1 MDGQLFR
8 VFGSLIIEDKDA
20 IKSLQNAE
28 KGAKNSA
35 KAVEDL
41 SKKAAA
47 MGKAIAVGAGIAVT
61 ALFGIAVKASETTDR
76 IDKMSAKLGLS
87 IKGFQE
93 WDYILGQNGIS
104 IDSMQG
110 GLKTLTNMY
119 DELGKGSKT
128 ATTAFG
134 RLGLSMDDLKGKS
147 QEQVFDI
154 VVKKLQGMENQTERA
169 AIANDLLGRSGSELA
184 PLLNIGAE
192 ATEELRDRAYKLGI
206 VMSEDSVQA
215 GVVFGDTLDDLKK
228 SFGTVVA
235 EIGIQVMPIFQRF
248 ANWIISNMPTIKTV
262 AGGILNGI
270 ADSVKWV
277 SDNLNWLL
285 PVLGGVLAAFV
296 AFQIITTIAGIFAA
310 FTAITTGASGA
321 MAIFNAV
328 MLANP
333 IGMVAIAI
341 GVLVAAIAVLWMN
354 WDNVSKFFTKTFDD
368 IMSGFTKLING
379 FIDGLNWVIGK
390 ANSVPGINI
399 PTIGGVKLGTTT
411 TGSGVVSGSTP
422 KPSGGNKNIQIQ
434 AYASG
439 GIAYGDTLAQVG
451 EYVGV
456 KNNPEVIAPLD
467 KLKELLGGSMDYDLL
482 GDAVARAMRNVSV
495 VMDDEKVGRL
505 VDRRIMKGVV

>member
-28 KGAKNSA
+28 KEAKNSA
-35 KAVEDL
+35 NAVQNL
-41 SKKAAA
+41 TKKAAE
-47 MGKAIAVGAGIAVT
+47 MGKAVAIGAGVAVT
-61 ALFGIAVKASETTDR
+61 ALFGIATKASETTDR
-76 IDKMSAKLGLS
+76 IDKMSDKLGMS

-119 DELGKGSKT
+119 DDLGKGSKG
-128 ATTAFG
+128 ATESFG
-134 RLGLSMDDLKGKS
+134 RLGLSMDNLKGKT
-147 QEQVFDI
+147 QEEVFAI
-154 VVKKLQGMENQTERA
+154 VVEKLQGMENATERS

-184 PLLNIGAE
+184 PLLNLGAD
-192 ATEELRDRAYKLGI
+192 ATEELRDRAYDLGLI
-206 VMSEDSVQA
+206 MGEDAVEA

-228 SFGTVVA
+228 SFGVVVA
-235 EIGIQVMPIFQRF
+235 EIGVKVMPIIQRF
-248 ANWIISNMPTIKTV
+248 MDWIIRNMPTIKAV
-262 AGGILNGI
+262 AGGVLNGI
-270 ADSVKWV
+270 ADAVKWV

-285 PVLGGVLAAFV
+285 PVLGGVLAGFV

-321 MAIFNAV
+321 MAIFNAI
-328 MLANP
+328 MMANP
-333 IGMVAIAI
+333 IGLVAIAI

-354 WDNVSKFFTKTFDD
+354 WDKVSTFFTNTFDS
-368 IMSGFTKLING
+368 IMKGFEKFING
-379 FIDGLNWVIGK
+379 FIDGLNWVIEK

-399 PTIGGVKLGTTT
+399 QKIRDVDI
-411 TGSGVVSGSTP
+411 TP
-422 KPSGGNKNIQIQ
+422 NKPKVIPKKSGGTRHRTIQ